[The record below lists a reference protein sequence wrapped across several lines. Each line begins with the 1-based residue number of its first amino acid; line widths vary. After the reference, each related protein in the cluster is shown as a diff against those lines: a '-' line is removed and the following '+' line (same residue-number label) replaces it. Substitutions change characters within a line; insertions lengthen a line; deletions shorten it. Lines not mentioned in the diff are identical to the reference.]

1 MNPGSETRI
10 LDVGV
15 SGRQQYERAQN
26 FLEEFYTHPECVTA
40 VGMDDLCAL
49 QARYPKVS
57 VVQADSR
64 HLPFENKAFD
74 IVFSNAVV
82 EHVGGLAEQQ
92 AFVSECVRVG
102 KAVFITTPSRSFPI
116 ESHTMIP
123 FVHWFPD
130 AFRNAVYRAL
140 GRENEGTLGYLT
152 LLPRA
157 PSPRC
162 FRANVACAS
171 SISAC
176 SALPPCTSRS
186 RAMTIS
192 RPTILSADPGFSL
205 RSERRP
211 SRSGLTLRLEVKGAN
226 ATVKKNGAVII
237 GPKTT
242 ADTNPHG
249 HGRVFC
255 CAALRSL
262 GYTASY
268 LTHQSWALVP

>member
-1 MNPGSETRI
+1 MWRAINWLKEKTWAWPDGLVWKLTRRISIQSRQKKFALFLREMNPGSETRI
-10 LDVGV
+10 LDVGA

-140 GRENEGTLGYLT
+140 GRENEGAPGYLT
-152 LLPRA
+152 LLSARAFTALFPRECRVRIIHQRLLGLA
-157 PSPRC
+157 SVHIAVARDDHLQ
-162 FRANVACAS
+162 ANN
-171 SISAC
+171 
-176 SALPPCTSRS
+176 
-186 RAMTIS
+186 
-192 RPTILSADPGFSL
+192 SL
-205 RSERRP
+205 
-211 SRSGLTLRLEVKGAN
+211 
-226 ATVKKNGAVII
+226 
-237 GPKTT
+237 
-242 ADTNPHG
+242 
-249 HGRVFC
+249 C
-255 CAALRSL
+255 
-262 GYTASY
+262 
-268 LTHQSWALVP
+268 